1 MAITYGLVK
10 YGYAFAPGASA
21 RGMKSATA
29 YAMAMQVPSDGG
41 ETILVVDDDDLVLPA
56 AKSLIEKLGYR
67 VLTACNGPEALEI
80 LHQDTPI
87 DLLFTDVFMPGGMH
101 GPQLANA
108 ARRLRPE
115 LKVVF
120 TSGFFEYAE
129 IRQGLDPRIEQI
141 SKPYEPNALA
151 EKLRDV
157 LDGSS
162 Q

>member
-1 MAITYGLVK
+1 MGTLLH
-10 YGYAFAPGASA
+10 PGASA
-21 RGMKSATA
+21 RGMNSATA
-29 YAMAMQVPSDGG
+29 KAMAMQVPSDGG

-80 LHQDTPI
+80 LRQDTPI

-157 LDGSS
+157 LDSSS